1 MAFRNEAPRR
11 GCRIVAQAS
20 APGPAAKSR
29 AQQEVAGQRRVSSSQ
44 REEHNMK
51 VRSIALAL
59 AVFAPAALVSG
70 VAGAQEW
77 PTKPVRAI
85 IAFTPGSAT
94 DIAGRIVAEKLGTV
108 LGQPVVAENRVGA
121 GGTIGANVVA
131 KADPDGYTL
140 LFNSSAQASN
150 PAIYSQLPFDTFKD
164 FIHVTAI
171 AGQPNVVVVNPERGY
186 KSLGDLVAAAMAK
199 PGQLNYASAGIGSG
213 THFNAEKFRLAA
225 GFEITHIP
233 HKGTPEALN
242 DVIAGRVEYYFCPIT
257 AALPQVRGGKVK
269 ALAVST
275 PKRSTMLP
283 DVPTTVEAGFA
294 KSDYVLWVG
303 MWLPAKTPPAIA
315 QKLHA
320 ATVKVLGDPEVKERL
335 AKLGADPMPMSMS
348 EFEAFMRSEVDDAI
362 RIAKAAG
369 IKPQ

>member
-1 MAFRNEAPRR
+1 MRIRKLAIAFAVIAP
-11 GCRIVAQAS
+11 
-20 APGPAAKSR
+20 
-29 AQQEVAGQRRVSSSQ
+29 
-44 REEHNMK
+44 
-51 VRSIALAL
+51 IAL
-59 AVFAPAALVSG
+59 VPGIAA
-70 VAGAQEW
+70 AQEW

-94 DIAGRIVAEKLGTV
+94 DIAGRIVAERLGAT

-121 GGTIGANVVA
+121 GGTIGANAVA
-131 KADPDGYTL
+131 KADPDGYTI

-150 PAIYSQLPFDTFKD
+150 PAIYAQLPFDTFKD

-171 AGQPNVVVVNPERGY
+171 AGQPNVVITHPGRGY
-186 KSLGDLVAAAMAK
+186 GSLKDLVAAAKAAK
-199 PGQLNYASAGIGSG
+199 GQMYYAHAGVGSG
-213 THFNAEKFRLAA
+213 THLNGEKFRLAA
-225 GFEITHIP
+225 GYEIVP
-233 HKGTPEALN
+233 VPYKGTPEALN

-257 AALPQVRGGKVK
+257 AALAQVKAGKVK

-275 PKRSTMLP
+275 PKRSAMLP
-283 DVPTTVEAGFA
+283 DVPTTIEAGFP
-294 KSDYVLWVG
+294 KSEYVLWVG
-303 MWLPAKTPPAIA
+303 MWLPAKTPQPIV

-320 ATVKVLGDPEVKERL
+320 ATVKVLDDPEVKGRL
-335 AKLGADPMPMSMS
+335 AKLGADPMPMSMP

>member
-1 MAFRNEAPRR
+1 MKFRAIAIAVAAP
-11 GCRIVAQAS
+11 
-20 APGPAAKSR
+20 
-29 AQQEVAGQRRVSSSQ
+29 
-44 REEHNMK
+44 
-51 VRSIALAL
+51 LAL
-59 AVFAPAALVSG
+59 AAVP
-70 VAGAQEW
+70 AGAQEW
-77 PTKPVRAI
+77 PTKPVRAL

-94 DIAGRIVAEKLGTV
+94 DIAGRIVAEKLSKE

-121 GGTIGANVVA
+121 GGTIGANAVA
-131 KADPDGYTL
+131 KSDPDGYTI

-171 AGQPNVVVVNPERGY
+171 AGQPNVIVANPERGY
-186 KSLGDLVAAAMAK
+186 KTLKDLVAAAKAK

-225 GFEITHIP
+225 GFDIVHIP
-233 HKGTPEALN
+233 HKGTPEALA

-257 AALPQVRGGKVK
+257 AALAQVKSGKVT

-275 PKRSTMLP
+275 PKRSAMLP
-283 DVPTTVEAGFA
+283 DVPTTIEAGFP

-303 MWLPAKTPPAIA
+303 MWLPAKTPQPIV

-320 ATVKVLGDPEVKERL
+320 ATIKVLGDPDVKERL
-335 AKLGADPMPMSMS
+335 AKLGAEPMPMSMP

>member
-1 MAFRNEAPRR
+1 
-11 GCRIVAQAS
+11 
-20 APGPAAKSR
+20 
-29 AQQEVAGQRRVSSSQ
+29 
-44 REEHNMK
+44 MK
-51 VRSIALAL
+51 TRKHRFALAL
-59 AVFAPAALVSG
+59 VAPLALASGLAV
-70 VAGAQEW
+70 AQEW

-94 DIAGRIVAEKLGTV
+94 DIAGRIVADKLAKE

-121 GGTIGANVVA
+121 GGTIGANAVA
-131 KADPDGYTL
+131 KADPDGYTI

-150 PAIYSQLPFDTFKD
+150 PAIYAQLPFDTFKD

-171 AGQPNVVVVNPERGY
+171 AGQPNVVITHPGRGY
-186 KSLGDLVAAAMAK
+186 GSLKDLVAAAKAAK
-199 PGQLNYASAGIGSG
+199 GQMYYAHAGVGSG
-213 THFNAEKFRLAA
+213 THLNGEKFRLAA
-225 GFEITHIP
+225 GYEIVP
-233 HKGTPEALN
+233 VPYKGTPEALN

-257 AALPQVRGGKVK
+257 AALAQVKAGKVK

-275 PKRSTMLP
+275 PKRSAMLP
-283 DVPTTVEAGFA
+283 DVPTTIEAGFP
-294 KSDYVLWVG
+294 KSEYVLWVG
-303 MWLPAKTPPAIA
+303 MWLPAKTPQPIV

-320 ATVKVLGDPEVKERL
+320 ATVKVLDDPEVKGRL
-335 AKLGADPMPMSMS
+335 AKLGADPMPMSMP

>member
-1 MAFRNEAPRR
+1 MKFRTIAVAVAAP
-11 GCRIVAQAS
+11 
-20 APGPAAKSR
+20 
-29 AQQEVAGQRRVSSSQ
+29 
-44 REEHNMK
+44 
-51 VRSIALAL
+51 LAL
-59 AVFAPAALVSG
+59 AAVP
-70 VAGAQEW
+70 AGAQEW
-77 PTKPVRAI
+77 PTKPVRAL

-94 DIAGRIVAEKLGTV
+94 DIAGRIVAEKLGGI

-121 GGTIGANVVA
+121 GGTIGANAVA
-131 KADPDGYTL
+131 KSDPDGYTI

-150 PAIYSQLPFDTFKD
+150 PAIYTQLPFDTFKD

-171 AGQPNVVVVNPERGY
+171 AGQPNVIVVNPERGY
-186 KSLGDLVAAAMAK
+186 KTLKDLVAAAKAK

-225 GFEITHIP
+225 GFEIVHIP
-233 HKGTPEALN
+233 HKGTPEALA

-257 AALPQVRGGKVK
+257 AALAQVKSGKVT

-275 PKRSTMLP
+275 PKRSAMLP
-283 DVPTTVEAGFA
+283 DVPTSIEAGFP

-303 MWLPAKTPPAIA
+303 MWLPAKTPAPIA

-320 ATVKVLGDPEVKERL
+320 ATVKVLGDPDVKERL
-335 AKLGADPMPMSMS
+335 AKLGAEPMPMSMA